1 MTPSEP
7 FRLVPAW
14 LAREIS
20 DRTQPEVSMTEQPTP
35 DPTDAAVDAAVAAL
49 QKERGLNTA
58 QAINTALTVLRASEP
73 VLRAQ
78 IADEIEAMFIAAART
93 DVPALLGHIETLRT
107 QVLRLLAQ
115 RDVSRRRERELW
127 EQRQAVLDL
136 CDAVDVGP
144 PVVLIREVR
153 SALGAST

>member
-1 MTPSEP
+1 MTTETGGLDLGAVRARADAASSGPWYVVGEP
-7 FRLVPAW
+7 WNNGLPFV
-14 LAREIS
+14 IS
-20 DRTQPEVSMTEQPTP
+20 GSP
-35 DPTDAAVDAAVAAL
+35 DPHFGKFVCDLDDVHEREQDRDEDA
-49 QKERGLNTA
+49 E
-58 QAINTALTVLRASEP
+58 
-73 VLRAQ
+73 
-78 IADEIEAMFIAAART
+78 FIAAART